1 MAGHPS
7 AEALRTPAL
16 RRYTA
21 GQLPSV
27 TCSWA
32 QVVALSWVV
41 VQLDP
46 RALGTVVALQF
57 LPTLL
62 IGPWFGALAD
72 RHDRRRLLILA
83 EVGLGLVAA
92 AHAVAAA
99 AGVLTMPVVY
109 LLATAWGL
117 INALDTPARRALVPM
132 LVRPELATSAAS
144 LTGPIMLIGMTAGSA
159 LGGVLVS
166 TLGVVAAFTINAA
179 SFAVDVV
186 LLSTIR
192 VGRSPRVA
200 RAPGQ
205 VREGLRYAYR
215 TPTVR
220 RPLLAIA
227 LLATFGFTLPVTLPL
242 LVRLGFD
249 GGPDLI
255 GTGLT
260 VGMAGSLAG
269 ALATAARRS
278 TRPPSLAAAS
288 AGMTGALL
296 VVAVAPTVPVAFAA
310 LAGVGFAWSVCIA
323 AVVAT
328 LQTADP
334 AMTGR
339 VMAIFAAV
347 LLGGTATGGPPAAAL
362 ATLAGPRWPFVSGA
376 LAAAL
381 ATAIAVSR
389 LRRAVAQLRRE
400 TGPVAAE

>member
-7 AEALRTPAL
+7 TAALRTPAL
-16 RRYTA
+16 RRYLA

-46 RALGTVVALQF
+46 QALGTVVALQF

-62 IGPWFGALAD
+62 VGPWFGALAD
-72 RHDRRRLLILA
+72 RHDRRRLLMLA
-83 EVGLGLVAA
+83 EAGLALVAGGY
-92 AHAVAAA
+92 AVAAA
-99 AGVLTMPVVY
+99 TGVLTMPVIY

-117 INALDTPARRALVPM
+117 INALDTPARRAMVPM
-132 LVRPELATSAAS
+132 LVAPELATSAAS
-144 LTGPIMLIGMTAGSA
+144 LTGPVMLIGMTAGSA
-159 LGGVLVS
+159 LGGVLVG
-166 TLGVVAAFTINAA
+166 TFGVVAAFAINAA
-179 SFAVDVV
+179 SFAFDVA

-242 LVRLGFD
+242 LVRLDFD
-249 GGPDLI
+249 GGPELI

-260 VGMAGSLAG
+260 VAMAGSLAG

-288 AGMTGALL
+288 AGMTGALV
-296 VVAVAPTVPVAFAA
+296 VVAVAPAVPVAFAA
-310 LAGVGFAWSVCIA
+310 LAGVGFAWSAGIA

-334 AMTGR
+334 VMTGR

-347 LLGGTATGGPPAAAL
+347 LLGGTAAGGPMAAAL
-362 ATLAGPRWPFVSGA
+362 ATLAGSRWPFVLGA

-381 ATAIAVSR
+381 ATTVAISG
-389 LRRAVAQLRRE
+389 LRRADPLRRPPAG
-400 TGPVAAE
+400 TVAS

>member
-1 MAGHPS
+1 MAGHPG

-16 RRYTA
+16 RRYLA

-46 RALGTVVALQF
+46 QALGTVVALQF

-72 RHDRRRLLILA
+72 RHDRRRLLMLA
-83 EVGLGLVAA
+83 ETGLALVAA
-92 AHAVAAA
+92 GYAAAAA
-99 AGVLTMPVVY
+99 AGVLTMPAVY

-117 INALDTPARRALVPM
+117 INALDTPARRAMVPM

-166 TLGVVAAFTINAA
+166 TLGVVAAFAINAA
-179 SFAVDVV
+179 SFAFDVV
-186 LLSTIR
+186 LLATIR

-215 TPTVR
+215 TATVR

-242 LVRLGFD
+242 LVRLEFA
-249 GGPDLI
+249 GGPELI

-260 VGMAGSLAG
+260 VAMAGSLAG
-269 ALATAARRS
+269 AVAMAARRS
-278 TRPPSLAAAS
+278 TRPPSLALAS
-288 AGMTGALL
+288 AGMTGALI
-296 VVAVAPTVPVAFAA
+296 VVAAAPTVPVAFAA
-310 LAGVGFAWSVCIA
+310 LSGVGFAWSACIA
-323 AVVAT
+323 AVIAT
-328 LQTADP
+328 LQTAEP

-347 LLGGTATGGPPAAAL
+347 LLGGTAAGGPPASFL
-362 ATLAGPRWPFVSGA
+362 ATLAGPRWPFVLGA
-376 LAAAL
+376 VAAAL
-381 ATAIAVSR
+381 ATAFASGIRWAGP
-389 LRRAVAQLRRE
+389 LRRPARS
-400 TGPVAAE
+400 VAAE